1 MSKMLSDIIA
11 TGRHETERYIV
22 TTSKLKY
29 YVYDKNNIL
38 IMERFQC
45 GSTFTEIE
53 NLLTE

>member
-1 MSKMLSDIIA
+1 MSKMLSDIVT

-22 TTSKLKY
+22 TADKY
-29 YVYDKNNIL
+29 KYKVYDKNNIL

-45 GSTFTEIE
+45 GSTFKEIY